1 MNHLD
6 TLIHLSAMGVHLI
19 TVDHLTNMTQLATGN
34 YLASVSHLV
43 AMDVNHHLRLK
54 NKKQL

>member
-1 MNHLD
+1 
-6 TLIHLSAMGVHLI
+6 
-19 TVDHLTNMTQLATGN
+19 VDHLTNMTQLATGN